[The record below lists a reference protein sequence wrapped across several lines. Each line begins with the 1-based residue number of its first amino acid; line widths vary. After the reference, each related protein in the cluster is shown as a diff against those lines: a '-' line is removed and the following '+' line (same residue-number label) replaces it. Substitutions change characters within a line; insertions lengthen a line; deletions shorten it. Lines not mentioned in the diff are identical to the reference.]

1 MIFLFGIITGLILSL
16 PFGPVGIYCMEKAVI
31 KGEKKA
37 FVSATGMVTVDI
49 IYGII
54 SYLFFS
60 KVGKYIYEYQ
70 FPLTVLV
77 GIFLTYVGAK
87 KFFCRPELKEL
98 ETTNFTLLQ
107 DYFETFLLAIFN
119 IGSIPVI
126 GTIFTFLKV
135 TKYPIYDINILEL
148 ATGIGLGGTALWS
161 FTIYLIHHFK
171 KRVTVE
177 VLIKISKYSG
187 ILILILAIASMC
199 TVAYKHFFI

>member
-1 MIFLFGIITGLILSL
+1 MIFLYGIITGFILSL

-37 FVSATGMVTVDI
+37 YISAIGMVTVDI
-49 IYGII
+49 IYGIV

-60 KVGKYIYEYQ
+60 KIAKYIDEYQ

-77 GIFLTYVGAK
+77 SLFLVYAGAK
-87 KFFCRPELKEL
+87 KFFCKPELKEL

-107 DYFETFLLAIFN
+107 DYFETFLLAVFN

-126 GTIFTFLKV
+126 GAIFTFLKV
-135 TKYPIYDINILEL
+135 TTLPINDINIIEL
-148 ATGIGLGGTALWS
+148 ATGIGLGGASLWA

-171 KRVTVE
+171 KKVTVD
-177 VLIKISKYSG
+177 VLVRISKYSG
-187 ILILILAIASMC
+187 LLILILAMGSIC
-199 TVAYKHFFI
+199 TMAYKYFFV